1 MCLALLTFPSA
12 SSSGFVFREFSPAT
26 KCDSA
31 SSSTNRNTNTAMG
44 MARRGRRAKKPS
56 DGGDG
61 DIMNY
66 LAQSEARAGSSAGL
80 GFEDPNHP
88 HARHLQQRRQRSNAS
103 SGINNG
109 VGSAPKKKKHEQI
122 EYKWCPIDQYE
133 KNEIRDMQAERTM
146 STALCVVP
154 DDEYWDS
161 LQRARFMARDQTY
174 QQWPPAIRLFHPFAP
189 RSQLPNAA
197 TAIADIIERHDIEP
211 FEITL
216 DRLLILP
223 HFEVIDERLK
233 AEEDMV
239 RRHAPESKEA
249 RIAVEERKRK
259 EIQREIEEES
269 RISAERKKKRRP
281 RRAKS
286 GKKNNAP
293 DEESEETQSQQQQQ
307 DSSIDD
313 GKKGNESS
321 RIRSP
326 SPPSPSPQALLDQQ
340 RAAQAEFNGPCV
352 VCLEPNEESKQRLA
366 ELREILRK
374 ELFGPY
380 DPFSVSSGVSS
391 TASLPRTV
399 EKKHKK
405 LSKGI
410 VAGNE
415 AGTSFRPVLTLA
427 RFPSVNAAVEA
438 AQILQDQWEPLSFE
452 VTDLSI
458 ISRSDCDGPSDGY
471 RRSGSD
477 RSEVSIRRLQGTE
490 FETESALLS
499 TKGRF
504 GCDAL
509 ISLMGAEGVKD
520 ETINGGGGDQD
531 VLDLLLSAGE
541 AGGADSEL
549 DYETLL
555 ELSDKEEQVRSRQ
568 ARVRDYDDDDE
579 DDGNNFT
586 EDWSSFLAEE
596 DEWDEGATVVFG
608 RTQFFMG
615 EARQYVGM
623 PAMSSTDGKHR
634 VLGEGVSAAARR
646 KGAVHRKDYDQ
657 GDYGRKIK
665 DLRPPK
671 D

>member
-1 MCLALLTFPSA
+1 
-12 SSSGFVFREFSPAT
+12 
-26 KCDSA
+26 
-31 SSSTNRNTNTAMG
+31 MG

-56 DGGDG
+56 GDD

-66 LAQSEARAGSSAGL
+66 LAQSEARAGSSGGR
-80 GFEDPNHP
+80 GFEDLNHP
-88 HARHLQQRRQRSNAS
+88 HARHLQQRRQRSSTS
-103 SGINNG
+103 SGING
-109 VGSAPKKKKHEQI
+109 VGTRKKKGEQI
-122 EYKWCPIDQYE
+122 EYKWCPIDEYE
-133 KNEIRDMQAERTM
+133 KNQIRGMQAERTM
-146 STALCVVP
+146 STALSIVP
-154 DDEYWDS
+154 DDEHWDS

-233 AEEDMV
+233 AEEEMV

-249 RIAVEERKRK
+249 RIAVEEGKRK

-269 RISAERKKKRRP
+269 RKSAERKRRRTP
-281 RRAKS
+281 WGSKS
-286 GKKNNAP
+286 GKIKNVS
-293 DEESEETQSQQQQQ
+293 DEQSEEIQSQEQQHQ
-307 DSSIDD
+307 DRVRR
-313 GKKGNESS
+313 S
-321 RIRSP
+321 RTS
-326 SPPSPSPQALLDQQ
+326 SPPSLSPQETLDQQ

-352 VCLEPNEESKQRLA
+352 VCLEPNEESKQRIA
-366 ELREILRK
+366 ELRELLRK

-391 TASLPRTV
+391 TSDLPRTV

-415 AGTSFRPVLTLA
+415 AGASFRPVLALA

-438 AQILQDQWEPLSFE
+438 AQVLQAQWEPLSFE

-458 ISRSDCDGPSDGY
+458 ISRSDSDGPSDGY
-471 RRSGSD
+471 RRSDND

-509 ISLMGAEGVKD
+509 ISLMGAEGVTD
-520 ETINGGGGDQD
+520 ETTHNDDQD

-541 AGGADSEL
+541 AGGADLDL
-549 DYETLL
+549 DYEALL

-568 ARVRDYDDDDE
+568 ARVRDYDDDE
-579 DDGNNFT
+579 DGDVSST
-586 EDWSSFLAEE
+586 EDWNSFLTDE
-596 DEWDEGATVVFG
+596 DEWDEQGATVVFG

-657 GDYGRKIK
+657 GDFGRKIK

-671 D
+671 GDQI

>member
-1 MCLALLTFPSA
+1 MCLALLTFPCS
-12 SSSGFVFREFSPAT
+12 SSSGFMCRDVSPAA
-26 KCDSA
+26 KRVSA
-31 SSSTNRNTNTAMG
+31 SNINTAMG
-44 MARRGRRAKKPS
+44 MARRGRRAKKPI
-56 DGGDG
+56 DGGSTGDD

-66 LAQSEARAGSSAGL
+66 LTQSEDRAGGTGGR
-80 GFEDPNHP
+80 GFEDLTHP
-88 HARHLQQRRQRSNAS
+88 HARHLQQRQQRSNAG
-103 SGINNG
+103 SGING
-109 VGSAPKKKKHEQI
+109 TGRTKKKQERI
-122 EYKWCPIDQYE
+122 EYKWCPIDQYG
-133 KNEIRDMQAERTM
+133 KDQIRGMQAERTM

-154 DDEYWDS
+154 ADEHWDS

-211 FEITL
+211 FQITL
-216 DRLLILP
+216 NRLLILP
-223 HFEVIDERLK
+223 HFEVIDERLE
-233 AEEDMV
+233 AEAEMV
-239 RRHAPESKEA
+239 RHHAPESKQA
-249 RIAVEERKRK
+249 RIAVEESKRK

-269 RISAERKKKRRP
+269 RRSAERKKKRTP
-281 RRAKS
+281 WGSKS
-286 GKKNNAP
+286 GKIKNVP
-293 DEESEETQSQQQQQ
+293 DESEELQSQQQQQ
-307 DSSIDD
+307 DSVDD
-313 GKKGNESS
+313 DEKKNESS
-321 RIRSP
+321 RSRSP
-326 SPPSPSPQALLDQQ
+326 SPPSLSPQELLDQQ
-340 RAAQAEFNGPCV
+340 RVAQAEFNGPCV
-352 VCLEPNEESKQRLA
+352 VCLEPNEESKEKIA
-366 ELREILRK
+366 ELRDILRE

-391 TASLPRTV
+391 TSTLPRTV

-410 VAGNE
+410 VVSLE
-415 AGTSFRPVLTLA
+415 AGASFRPVLTLA
-427 RFPSVNAAVEA
+427 RFPSVNAAAEA
-438 AQILQDQWEPLSFE
+438 AQILQAQWEPLSFE

-458 ISRSDCDGPSDGY
+458 ISRSSGDGPSDGY
-471 RRSGSD
+471 RRSDND

-520 ETINGGGGDQD
+520 EAIDDGDRD

-541 AGGADSEL
+541 AGGADLDL
-549 DYETLL
+549 DYEALL
-555 ELSDKEEQVRSRQ
+555 ELSDEEGQVRSRQ
-568 ARVRDYDDDDE
+568 ARVRDYDDGDG
-579 DDGNNFT
+579 DGNAFT
-586 EDWSSFLAEE
+586 EDWNSFLT
-596 DEWDEGATVVFG
+596 DDDDWDEGATVVFG

-623 PAMSSTDGKHR
+623 PAMSATDGKHR

-646 KGAVHRKDYDQ
+646 KGAVHRKEWDE
-657 GDYGRKIK
+657 GDFGRKIK

-671 D
+671 DY

>member
-12 SSSGFVFREFSPAT
+12 SSSAFVCRDFSPAV
-26 KCDSA
+26 KGSSA
-31 SSSTNRNTNTAMG
+31 SSTNGSSSSTAMG

-56 DGGDG
+56 GDD

-66 LAQSEARAGSSAGL
+66 LAQSEARTGSSGGR
-80 GFEDPNHP
+80 GFEDLNHP
-88 HARHLQQRRQRSNAS
+88 HARHLQQRRQRSSTS
-103 SGINNG
+103 SGING
-109 VGSAPKKKKHEQI
+109 VGTRKKKQEQI
-122 EYKWCPIDQYE
+122 EYKWCPIDKYE
-133 KNEIRDMQAERTM
+133 KNQIRGMQAERTM
-146 STALCVVP
+146 STALCIVP
-154 DDEYWDS
+154 DDEHWDS

-189 RSQLPNAA
+189 RLQLPNAA
-197 TAIADIIERHDIEP
+197 TAIADIIERHNIEA

-233 AEEDMV
+233 AEEEMV

-249 RIAVEERKRK
+249 RIAVEESKRK
-259 EIQREIEEES
+259 KIQREIEEES
-269 RISAERKKKRRP
+269 RKSAERKKKRTP
-281 RRAKS
+281 WGSKS
-286 GKKNNAP
+286 GKIKNAL
-293 DEESEETQSQQQQQ
+293 EKQSKEIQSREQQQQQQQ
-307 DSSIDD
+307 DSTVDD
-313 GKKGNESS
+313 GEKKNECS
-321 RIRSP
+321 RSRTP
-326 SPPSPSPQALLDQQ
+326 SPTSLSPQETLDQQ

-352 VCLEPNEESKQRLA
+352 VCLEPNEESKQKIA

-391 TASLPRTV
+391 TSDLPRTV

-415 AGTSFRPVLTLA
+415 AGASFRPVLALA
-427 RFPSVNAAVEA
+427 RFPSVNAAVDV
-438 AQILQDQWEPLSFE
+438 AQILQAQWEPLSFE

-458 ISRSDCDGPSDGY
+458 ISRPDSDGPSDGY
-471 RRSGSD
+471 RRSGND

-509 ISLMGAEGVKD
+509 ISLIGAEGVAD
-520 ETINGGGGDQD
+520 ETSNGGDQD

-541 AGGADSEL
+541 AGGADSDL
-549 DYETLL
+549 DYEALL
-555 ELSDKEEQVRSRQ
+555 ELSDKEDHVRSRQ
-568 ARVRDYDDDDE
+568 ARVRDYDDDE
-579 DDGNNFT
+579 DGDVVST
-586 EDWSSFLAEE
+586 EDWNSFLTEE

-657 GDYGRKIK
+657 GDFGRKVK

-671 D
+671 GD

>member
-1 MCLALLTFPSA
+1 MCLALLTFPS
-12 SSSGFVFREFSPAT
+12 SSSSAFVCQDFSSPAA
-26 KCDSA
+26 KGSFA
-31 SSSTNRNTNTAMG
+31 SSTNRSNTAMG
-44 MARRGRRAKKPS
+44 MARRGRRAKKS
-56 DGGDG
+56 SGDD

-66 LAQSEARAGSSAGL
+66 LAQSEARAGSSGGR
-80 GFEDPNHP
+80 GFEDLNHHP

-103 SGINNG
+103 SGING
-109 VGSAPKKKKHEQI
+109 VGTRKKKEEQI
-122 EYKWCPIDQYE
+122 EYKWCPIDQFE
-133 KNEIRDMQAERTM
+133 KDQIRAMQAERTM
-146 STALCVVP
+146 STALCIVP
-154 DDEYWDS
+154 DDEHWDS

-197 TAIADIIERHDIEP
+197 TAIADIIERYNIEP

-239 RRHAPESKEA
+239 RRHAPESKQA
-249 RIAVEERKRK
+249 RIAVEESKRK

-269 RISAERKKKRRP
+269 RRSAERKKRRTP
-281 RRAKS
+281 WGSKS
-286 GKKNNAP
+286 GKKKNAP
-293 DEESEETQSQQQQQ
+293 DILSEEIQSQEQQQQ
-307 DSSIDD
+307 DSTVDD
-313 GKKGNESS
+313 GEEKNESS
-321 RIRSP
+321 RSRSS
-326 SPPSPSPQALLDQQ
+326 SPPSLSPQETLDQQ

-352 VCLEPNEESKQRLA
+352 VCLEPNEESKRKIA

-391 TASLPRTV
+391 TSNLPRNV
-399 EKKHKK
+399 QKKHKK

-415 AGTSFRPVLTLA
+415 AGASFRPVLALA
-427 RFPSVNAAVEA
+427 RFPSVNAAIEA
-438 AQILQDQWEPLSFE
+438 AQVLQAQWEPLSFE
-452 VTDLSI
+452 LTDLSI
-458 ISRSDCDGPSDGY
+458 ISRSDSDGPLDGY
-471 RRSGSD
+471 RRSGND

-509 ISLMGAEGVKD
+509 ISLMGAEGVTD
-520 ETINGGGGDQD
+520 ETINGGDQD
-531 VLDLLLSAGE
+531 VLDLLMSAGE
-541 AGGADSEL
+541 AGGADSDL
-549 DYETLL
+549 DYEALL
-555 ELSDKEEQVRSRQ
+555 ELSDKEDQVRSRQ
-568 ARVRDYDDDDE
+568 ARVRDYDDDE
-579 DDGNNFT
+579 DGDVST
-586 EDWSSFLAEE
+586 EDWNSFLTDE
-596 DEWDEGATVVFG
+596 DELDEGATVVFG

-657 GDYGRKIK
+657 GDFGRKIK

-671 D
+671 GD

>member
-12 SSSGFVFREFSPAT
+12 SSSAFVCRDFSPAA
-26 KCDSA
+26 KCKGNSA
-31 SSSTNRNTNTAMG
+31 SSTNRSSTAMG

-56 DGGDG
+56 GDD

-66 LAQSEARAGSSAGL
+66 LAQSEARAGSSGGR
-80 GFEDPNHP
+80 GFEDLNHP
-88 HARHLQQRRQRSNAS
+88 HARHLQQRRQRSSTS
-103 SGINNG
+103 SGING
-109 VGSAPKKKKHEQI
+109 VGTRKKKGEQI
-122 EYKWCPIDQYE
+122 EYKWCPIDEYE
-133 KNEIRDMQAERTM
+133 KNQIRGMQAERTM
-146 STALCVVP
+146 STALSIVP
-154 DDEYWDS
+154 DDEHWDS

-233 AEEDMV
+233 AEEEMV

-249 RIAVEERKRK
+249 RIAVEEGKRK

-269 RISAERKKKRRP
+269 RKSAERKRRRTP
-281 RRAKS
+281 WGSKS
-286 GKKNNAP
+286 GKIKNVS
-293 DEESEETQSQQQQQ
+293 DEQSEEIQSQEQQHQ
-307 DSSIDD
+307 DRVRR
-313 GKKGNESS
+313 S
-321 RIRSP
+321 RTS
-326 SPPSPSPQALLDQQ
+326 SPPSLSPQETLDQQ

-352 VCLEPNEESKQRLA
+352 VCLEPNEESKQRIA
-366 ELREILRK
+366 ELRELLRK

-391 TASLPRTV
+391 TSDLPRTV

-415 AGTSFRPVLTLA
+415 AGASFRPVLALA

-438 AQILQDQWEPLSFE
+438 AQVLQAQWEPLSFE

-458 ISRSDCDGPSDGY
+458 ISRSDSDGPSDGY
-471 RRSGSD
+471 RRSDND

-509 ISLMGAEGVKD
+509 ISLMGAEGVTD
-520 ETINGGGGDQD
+520 ETTHNDDQD

-541 AGGADSEL
+541 AGGADSDL
-549 DYETLL
+549 DYEALL
-555 ELSDKEEQVRSRQ
+555 ELSDKEEQARSRQ
-568 ARVRDYDDDDE
+568 ARVRDYDDDE
-579 DDGNNFT
+579 DGEVST
-586 EDWSSFLAEE
+586 EDWNSFLTDE
-596 DEWDEGATVVFG
+596 DEWDEQGATVVFG

-657 GDYGRKIK
+657 GDFGRKIK

-671 D
+671 GDQI

>member
-12 SSSGFVFREFSPAT
+12 SSSAFVCRDFSPAA
-26 KCDSA
+26 KGKGISA
-31 SSSTNRNTNTAMG
+31 SSTNRCRSSTAMG

-56 DGGDG
+56 GDD

-66 LAQSEARAGSSAGL
+66 LAQSEARAGSSGGR
-80 GFEDPNHP
+80 GFEDLNHP
-88 HARHLQQRRQRSNAS
+88 HARHLQQRRQRSSTS
-103 SGINNG
+103 SGING
-109 VGSAPKKKKHEQI
+109 VGTRKKKGEQI
-122 EYKWCPIDQYE
+122 EYKWCPIDEYE
-133 KNEIRDMQAERTM
+133 KNQIRGMQAERTM
-146 STALCVVP
+146 STALSIIP
-154 DDEYWDS
+154 DDEHWDS

-233 AEEDMV
+233 AEEEMV

-249 RIAVEERKRK
+249 RIAVEEGKRK

-269 RISAERKKKRRP
+269 RKSAERKRRRTP
-281 RRAKS
+281 WGSKS
-286 GKKNNAP
+286 GKIKNAS
-293 DEESEETQSQQQQQ
+293 DEQSEEIQSQEEQQR
-307 DSSIDD
+307 DRVRR
-313 GKKGNESS
+313 S
-321 RIRSP
+321 RTP
-326 SPPSPSPQALLDQQ
+326 SPPSLSPQETLDQQ

-352 VCLEPNEESKQRLA
+352 VCLEPNEESKQRIA
-366 ELREILRK
+366 ELREVLRK

-391 TASLPRTV
+391 TSDLPRTV

-415 AGTSFRPVLTLA
+415 AGASFRPVLALA

-438 AQILQDQWEPLSFE
+438 AQVLQAQWEPLSFE

-458 ISRSDCDGPSDGY
+458 ISRSDSDGPSDGY
-471 RRSGSD
+471 RRSDND

-509 ISLMGAEGVKD
+509 ISLMGAEGVTD
-520 ETINGGGGDQD
+520 ETINGDDQD

-541 AGGADSEL
+541 AGGADSDL
-549 DYETLL
+549 DYEALL
-555 ELSDKEEQVRSRQ
+555 ELSDKEDQIRSRQ
-568 ARVRDYDDDDE
+568 ARVRDYDDDE
-579 DDGNNFT
+579 DGEVST
-586 EDWSSFLAEE
+586 EDWNSFLTDE
-596 DEWDEGATVVFG
+596 DEWDEQGATVVFG

-657 GDYGRKIK
+657 GDFGRKIK

-671 D
+671 GDQI